1 MATIKVKFRASSVE
15 MKEGS
20 LYYQVIHNRLARQ
33 VHTGY
38 KLFPSEWDAGI
49 SEIVMDSGTEGGAQ
63 ELPALR
69 EDCPSRKLVPFEK
82 HHRTAGMFLESLSS
96 SRPCFETINIY
107 VSDACIVSFIHKP
120 KSVSLAAF
128 SSLSYRL
135 LLSVFFTF
143 LPFLVD
149 IVPFVTFPIVVF
161 SVRTRNFFHLSLV
174 RYFSLAVLEW
184 EAEGE
189 AGLDDRPAAFVRV
202 PDTPSLV
209 HDTVQSLADIIV
221 AIVTLK
227 HAVVFHGTATA

>member
-128 SSLSYRL
+128 SSLSSKTIVVCFLHFYSLSCRCNTIRRFSNSGILRPNPALLSFLPCRL
-135 LLSVFFTF
+135 LLPCS
-143 LPFLVD
+143 
-149 IVPFVTFPIVVF
+149 
-161 SVRTRNFFHLSLV
+161 SRMGSRRRSG
-174 RYFSLAVLEW
+174 A
-184 EAEGE
+184 
-189 AGLDDRPAAFVRV
+189 
-202 PDTPSLV
+202 
-209 HDTVQSLADIIV
+209 
-221 AIVTLK
+221 
-227 HAVVFHGTATA
+227 

>member
-96 SRPCFETINIY
+96 FP
-107 VSDACIVSFIHKP
+107 
-120 KSVSLAAF
+120 
-128 SSLSYRL
+128 
-135 LLSVFFTF
+135 SVF
-143 LPFLVD
+143 
-149 IVPFVTFPIVVF
+149 
-161 SVRTRNFFHLSLV
+161 RNDKYLC
-174 RYFSLAVLEW
+174 
-184 EAEGE
+184 
-189 AGLDDRPAAFVRV
+189 
-202 PDTPSLV
+202 
-209 HDTVQSLADIIV
+209 I
-221 AIVTLK
+221 
-227 HAVVFHGTATA
+227 